1 MKKEWYAHF
10 ILFYILPISVVLL
23 LGLFAPL
30 IWTITK
36 HNLSPNVAQ
45 KGSEQVVSLSPNL
58 TEIIFALGLRDK
70 VVGVS
75 SDSDWPADAKQK
87 PKMGT
92 FWQPN
97 TEAII
102 AAKPD
107 LVVCESFL
115 QQKEVA
121 ETLKRAGLNVL
132 SLRVESTEEFY
143 SAILSIGQATGCSD
157 KAEPLAAKIKSE
169 LDQIRAKASS
179 ARKVK
184 VLWAVQTEPM
194 RVVGIKTF
202 VNEIIEIAGGQN
214 VISPTGDQYPS
225 VGTETI
231 LTSGAEVIIQSAMG
245 TEDIAKQ
252 QETAEKFWNR
262 FANLPAVKDKKV
274 YVLEADTVLRLGP
287 RLPDGTMAVAK
298 LLHPELFSQPRDP
311 NKSREGHQTTGDQTY
326 K

>member
-1 MKKEWYAHF
+1 MIEQ
-10 ILFYILPISVVLL
+10 LPLVYCYVDKYESQQRSQRI
-23 LGLFAPL
+23 
-30 IWTITK
+30 
-36 HNLSPNVAQ
+36 
-45 KGSEQVVSLSPNL
+45 VSLSPNL
-58 TEIIFALGLRDK
+58 TEIVFALGLGDR

-75 SDSDWPADAKQK
+75 NNCDWPAEAKQK

-115 QQKEVA
+115 QHKEIA
-121 ETLKRAGLNVL
+121 ETLKRAGLRVA
-132 SLRVESTEEFY
+132 SLRVESIEELY
-143 SAILSIGQATGCSD
+143 NAIIQIGSAASCPD
-157 KAEPLAAKIKSE
+157 KAESLAAKIKSE
-169 LDQIRAKASS
+169 FDQIRAKASS
-179 ARKVK
+179 AKKVK

-194 RVVGIKTF
+194 RVVGVKTF
-202 VNEIIEIAGGQN
+202 VNEIIDLAGGQN
-214 VISPTGDQYPS
+214 VIEPTGDQYPS

-245 TEDIAKQ
+245 AEDITKQ
-252 QETAEKFWNR
+252 QEAAEKFWNR

-298 LLHPELFSQPRDP
+298 LLHPELFMQPNDP
-311 NKSREGHQTTGDQTY
+311 NRETKRTND
-326 K
+326 

>member
-1 MKKEWYAHF
+1 VIAV
-10 ILFYILPISVVLL
+10 ILLAISQLPLMYCYVDEYQSQQRSQRI
-23 LGLFAPL
+23 
-30 IWTITK
+30 
-36 HNLSPNVAQ
+36 
-45 KGSEQVVSLSPNL
+45 VSLSPNL
-58 TEIIFALGLRDK
+58 TEIVFALGLGDR

-75 SDSDWPADAKQK
+75 NNCDWPAEAKQK

-115 QQKEVA
+115 QHKEVA
-121 ETLKRAGLNVL
+121 ETLKRAGLRVV
-132 SLRVESTEEFY
+132 SLHAESIEELY
-143 SAILSIGQATGCSD
+143 SAILSIGQAAGCSD
-157 KAEPLAAKIKSE
+157 KAESLATKIKSE
-169 LDQIRAKASS
+169 LDQIRAKSSS

-194 RVVGIKTF
+194 RVVGVKTF
-202 VNEIIEIAGGQN
+202 VNEIIDLAGGQN
-214 VISPTGDQYPS
+214 VIEPTGDQYPS

-245 TEDIAKQ
+245 TEDITKQ
-252 QETAEKFWNR
+252 QEAAEKFWNR
-262 FANLPAVKDKKV
+262 FANLPAVKNKKV
-274 YVLEADTVLRLGP
+274 YVIEADTVLRLGP
-287 RLPDGTMAVAK
+287 RLPDGIMAVAK
-298 LLHPELFSQPRDP
+298 LLHPELFSQP
-311 NKSREGHQTTGDQTY
+311 KSGDQTH

>member
-1 MKKEWYAHF
+1 MKLLW
-10 ILFYILPISVVLL
+10 LL
-23 LGLFAPL
+23 LVIAVILLAISQLPL
-30 IWTITK
+30 MYCYVDEYQSQQRSQRI
-36 HNLSPNVAQ
+36 
-45 KGSEQVVSLSPNL
+45 VSLSPNL
-58 TEIIFALGLRDK
+58 TEIVFALGLGDR

-75 SDSDWPADAKQK
+75 NNCDWPAEAKQK

-115 QQKEVA
+115 QHKEVA
-121 ETLKRAGLNVL
+121 ETLKRAGLRVV
-132 SLRVESTEEFY
+132 SLHAESIEELY
-143 SAILSIGQATGCSD
+143 SAILSIGQAAGCSD
-157 KAEPLAAKIKSE
+157 KAESLATKIKSE
-169 LDQIRAKASS
+169 LDQIRAKSSS

-194 RVVGIKTF
+194 RVVGVKTF
-202 VNEIIEIAGGQN
+202 VNEIIDLAGGQN
-214 VISPTGDQYPS
+214 VIEPTGDQYPS

-245 TEDIAKQ
+245 TEDITKQ
-252 QETAEKFWNR
+252 QEAAEKFWNR
-262 FANLPAVKDKKV
+262 FANLPAVKNKKV
-274 YVLEADTVLRLGP
+274 YVIEADTVLRLGP
-287 RLPDGTMAVAK
+287 RLPDGIMAVAK
-298 LLHPELFSQPRDP
+298 LLHPELFSQP
-311 NKSREGHQTTGDQTY
+311 KSGDQTH

>member
-1 MKKEWYAHF
+1 MSHRF
-10 ILFYILPISVVLL
+10 NRISAVVLIATTL
-23 LGLFAPL
+23 LL
-30 IWTITK
+30 ILDTRYSI
-36 HNLSPNVAQ
+36 LEYAF
-45 KGSEQVVSLSPNL
+45 GSESRESSIKRIVSLSPNL
-58 TEIIFALGLRDK
+58 TEIVFALGLGDR

-75 SDSDWPADAKQK
+75 NNCDWPADAKQK

-97 TEAII
+97 TEAVI

-115 QQKEVA
+115 QHKEIA
-121 ETLKRAGLNVL
+121 ETLKRAGLRVV
-132 SLRVESTEEFY
+132 SLHVESIEELY
-143 SAILSIGQATGCSD
+143 NAITQIGQAAGCSD
-157 KAEPLAAKIKSE
+157 KAEPLAAKIKIE
-169 LDQIRAKASS
+169 LGQIRAKSSS
-179 ARKVK
+179 AKKVK

-194 RVVGIKTF
+194 RVVGVKTF

-214 VISPTGDQYPS
+214 VIAPTGDQYPS

-245 TEDIAKQ
+245 TDDITKQ
-252 QETAEKFWNR
+252 QEAAEKFWNR
-262 FANLPAVKDKKV
+262 FANLPAVKNKKV

-287 RLPDGTMAVAK
+287 RLPEGAMSVAK
-298 LLHPELFSQPRDP
+298 LLHPELFVQPKDP
-311 NKSREGHQTTGDQTY
+311 NQSRKEHQTAGDQTH

>member
-1 MKKEWYAHF
+1 MKLLW
-10 ILFYILPISVVLL
+10 ILLAIAAVLL
-23 LGLFAPL
+23 VIEQLPL
-30 IWTITK
+30 VSLYIDKAESQK
-36 HNLSPNVAQ
+36 HTQ
-45 KGSEQVVSLSPNL
+45 RIVSLSPNL
-58 TEIIFALGLRDK
+58 TEIVFALGLGDR

-75 SDSDWPADAKQK
+75 SDSDWPADANTK

-107 LVVCESFL
+107 LVICESFL
-115 QQKEVA
+115 QHKEIA
-121 ETLKRAGLNVL
+121 ETLKRSGISVL
-132 SLRVESTEEFY
+132 SLRVESIEQLY
-143 SAILSIGQATGCSD
+143 NAILSIGGGTGCQD
-157 KAEPLAAKIKSE
+157 KAEPLAAKIKSD
-169 LDQIRAKASS
+169 LDWIQTKTSS
-179 ARKVK
+179 AKKAK

-194 RVVGIKTF
+194 RVVGVKTF

-214 VISPTGDQYPS
+214 VIAPTGDQYPAIGS
-225 VGTETI
+225 ETI
-231 LTSGAEVIIQSAMG
+231 MTSGAEVIIQSAMG

-252 QETAEKFWNR
+252 QEAAEKFWNR

-287 RLPDGTMAVAK
+287 RLPAGAMMVAK
-298 LLHPELFSQPRDP
+298 LLHPEIFAQPTDP
-311 NKSREGHQTTGDQTY
+311 NIVKMP

>member
-1 MKKEWYAHF
+1 
-10 ILFYILPISVVLL
+10 
-23 LGLFAPL
+23 
-30 IWTITK
+30 
-36 HNLSPNVAQ
+36 
-45 KGSEQVVSLSPNL
+45 VSLSPNL
-58 TEIIFALGLRDK
+58 TEIVFALGLGDR

-75 SDSDWPADAKQK
+75 NNCDWPADAKQK

-115 QQKEVA
+115 QHKEVA
-121 ETLKRAGLNVL
+121 ETLKRAGISVL
-132 SLRVESTEEFY
+132 SLRVESIEELY
-143 SAILSIGQATGCSD
+143 NAILSIGQAAGCQD
-157 KAEPLAAKIKSE
+157 KAETLAAKIKSD
-169 LDQIRAKASS
+169 LDQIRAKSS
-179 ARKVK
+179 SEKKVK

-214 VISPTGDQYPS
+214 VIAPTGDQYPS

-231 LTSGAEVIIQSAMG
+231 MTSGAEVIIQSAMG
-245 TEDIAKQ
+245 TEDITKQ
-252 QETAEKFWNR
+252 QETADKFWSK

-274 YVLEADTVLRLGP
+274 FVLEADTVLRLGP
-287 RLPDGTMAVAK
+287 RLPGGAMMVAK
-298 LLHPELFSQPRDP
+298 LLHPQIFAQQIDP
-311 NKSREGHQTTGDQTY
+311 NTVKIP

>member
-1 MKKEWYAHF
+1 MA
-10 ILFYILPISVVLL
+10 IAAVLL
-23 LGLFAPL
+23 VIGQLPL
-30 IWTITK
+30 IYCYVDKAESQQQSQRI
-36 HNLSPNVAQ
+36 
-45 KGSEQVVSLSPNL
+45 VSLSPNL
-58 TEIIFALGLRDK
+58 TEIVFALGLGDR

-75 SDSDWPADAKQK
+75 SNCDWPVEAKQK

-97 TEAII
+97 TEVII

-107 LVVCESFL
+107 LVICESFL
-115 QQKEVA
+115 QHKEIA
-121 ETLKRAGLNVL
+121 ETLKRSGISVL
-132 SLRVESTEEFY
+132 SLRVESIEQLY
-143 SAILSIGQATGCSD
+143 NAILSIGGGTGCQD

-169 LDQIRAKASS
+169 LAQIRAKSSS
-179 ARKVK
+179 AKKVK

-194 RVVGIKTF
+194 RVVGVKTF

-214 VISPTGDQYPS
+214 VIAPTGDQYPS
-225 VGTETI
+225 IGTETI

-252 QETAEKFWNR
+252 QETADKFWSR

-274 YVLEADTVLRLGP
+274 YVIEADTVLRLGP
-287 RLPDGTMAVAK
+287 RLPDGAMMVAK
-298 LLHPELFSQPRDP
+298 LLHPQIFAQQNDP
-311 NKSREGHQTTGDQTY
+311 NIVKMP

>member
-1 MKKEWYAHF
+1 MKLLW
-10 ILFYILPISVVLL
+10 LL
-23 LGLFAPL
+23 LVIAVILLAIIQLPL
-30 IWTITK
+30 MYRYVDKYDSQQRPQRI
-36 HNLSPNVAQ
+36 
-45 KGSEQVVSLSPNL
+45 VSLSPNL
-58 TEIIFALGLRDK
+58 TEIVFALGLGDR

-75 SDSDWPADAKQK
+75 NNCDWPADAKHK

-115 QQKEVA
+115 QHKEVA
-121 ETLKRAGLNVL
+121 ETLKRAGLNVV
-132 SLRVESTEEFY
+132 SLRAESIDELY
-143 SAILSIGQATGCSD
+143 NAIIQIGSAAGCSD

-169 LDQIRAKASS
+169 LDQIRTKASP
-179 ARKVK
+179 AKKVK

-194 RVVGIKTF
+194 RVVGVKTF
-202 VNEIIEIAGGQN
+202 VNEIIDLAGGQN
-214 VISPTGDQYPS
+214 VIAPTGDQYPS

-245 TEDIAKQ
+245 TEDIARQ

-287 RLPDGTMAVAK
+287 RLPDGVMAVAK
-298 LLHPELFSQPRDP
+298 LLHPELFSQPKDA
-311 NKSREGHQTTGDQTY
+311 NQGGQTL